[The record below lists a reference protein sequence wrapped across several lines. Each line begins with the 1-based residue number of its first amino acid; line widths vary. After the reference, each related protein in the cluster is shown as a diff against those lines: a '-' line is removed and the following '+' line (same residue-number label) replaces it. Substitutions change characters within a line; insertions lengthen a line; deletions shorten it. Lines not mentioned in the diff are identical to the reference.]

1 MFKNYFKSSWRN
13 LWKNKFYSAI
23 NIAGLAI
30 GLAVGI
36 MILLWTHDEL
46 SFDSF
51 HKNAGDIYKIN
62 SHLGK
67 GADESEDRRSDLPD
81 RLTLSGPSEPHVE
94 RPVGRNTRGVDLE
107 RQHLA
112 RPLDVGKEVELG
124 LLGHPLRTPH
134 RVDQL
139 DGTVRERG
147 RVGDSL
153 ATLVSVPTEV
163 DHEGMIAK
171 PQRTSALAVE
181 Q

>member
-94 RPVGRNTRGVDLE
+94 RSVGRNTRARENERVDAAAVDGQIHDLT
-107 RQHLA
+107 L
-112 RPLDVGKEVELG
+112 
-124 LLGHPLRTPH
+124 
-134 RVDQL
+134 VDQL
-139 DGTVRERG
+139 RDVGLRVVDQRRLRG
-147 RVGDSL
+147 NIDLRAG
-153 ATLVSVPTEV
+153 
-163 DHEGMIAK
+163 
-171 PQRTSALAVE
+171 
-181 Q
+181 